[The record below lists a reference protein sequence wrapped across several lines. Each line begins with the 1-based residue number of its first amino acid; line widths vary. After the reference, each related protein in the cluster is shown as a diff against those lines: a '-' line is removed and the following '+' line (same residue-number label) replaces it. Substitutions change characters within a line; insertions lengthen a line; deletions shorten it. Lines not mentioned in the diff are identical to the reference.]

1 MANAVRRLGA
11 YLGLV
16 EDDYVEDEVVETPV
30 REVRDVRAVRHDSRL
45 AERPAPERSAAV
57 RPIRND
63 QVLDRPVHATPVA
76 PDTTNRI
83 VTLVPQSFNDCQR
96 IGEAFRA
103 DNSVV
108 IDFTQLDAGLRRR
121 VIDFASGLVFGL
133 HGRMQRVTETVYV
146 LSPRNVDIE
155 VEQVRQVAT
164 GVIFNHS

>member
-1 MANAVRRLGA
+1 MASAVRRLGA

-16 EDDYVEDEVVETPV
+16 EDDHDDDVMEETPV
-30 REVRDVRAVRHDSRL
+30 REVRAVRHDSRT
-45 AERPAPERSAAV
+45 AERAPERSAAV

-63 QVLDRPVHATPVA
+63 QVLDRPVAVASPVGEGV
-76 PDTTNRI
+76 NRI

-96 IGEAFRA
+96 VGEAFR
-103 DNSVV
+103 DGNSVV

-121 VIDFASGLVFGL
+121 IIDFASGLVFGL

-146 LSPRNVDIE
+146 LSPRNVDVE

-164 GVIFNHS
+164 GVIYNHS

>member
-1 MANAVRRLGA
+1 MASAVRRFGA

-16 EDDYVEDEVVETPV
+16 EEDGDDEVMAEAPV
-30 REVRDVRAVRHDSRL
+30 REVRAVRHDSRSV
-45 AERPAPERSAAV
+45 ERALPERNAAV
-57 RPIRND
+57 RTLRGND
-63 QVLDRPVHATPVA
+63 QVLDRPVSAMSPATDGV
-76 PDTTNRI
+76 NRI

-96 IGEAFRA
+96 IGEAFRS

-121 VIDFASGLVFGL
+121 IIDFASGLVFGL

>member
-1 MANAVRRLGA
+1 MLGGTMPGAVRRLGA

-16 EDDYVEDEVVETPV
+16 EDGTVEEVIEEAP
-30 REVRDVRAVRHDSRL
+30 VRDVRAVRHDSRV
-45 AERPAPERSAAV
+45 AERSSV
-57 RPIRND
+57 RTIRNEE
-63 QVLDRPVHATPVA
+63 VLDRPIA
-76 PDTTNRI
+76 PASRVESGQRL

-103 DNSVV
+103 ENSVV

-121 VIDFASGLVFGL
+121 IIDFASGLVFGL

-155 VEQVRQVAT
+155 VDTVRQATT

>member
-1 MANAVRRLGA
+1 MASAVRRLGA

-16 EDDYVEDEVVETPV
+16 EDDALDDAIEAPPT
-30 REVRDVRAVRHDSRL
+30 REMRAVRHDNRV
-45 AERPAPERSAAV
+45 AERVPERSSHV

-63 QVLDRPVHATPVA
+63 NVLDRPIGMPAGASSLDGV
-76 PDTTNRI
+76 NRI
-83 VTLVPQSFNDCQR
+83 VTLVPQSFGDCQR

-108 IDFTQLDAGLRRR
+108 LDFTQMDAGLRRR

-146 LSPRNVDIE
+146 LSPRSVDVE

-164 GVIFNHS
+164 GIIYNHS

>member
-1 MANAVRRLGA
+1 MASAVRRLGA

-16 EDDYVEDEVVETPV
+16 EDGIDDDVIEEAP
-30 REVRDVRAVRHDSRL
+30 VRDVRAVRHDSRQ
-45 AERPAPERSAAV
+45 AERLPERSVAV

-63 QVLDRPVHATPVA
+63 QVLDRPVAMASPLADGV
-76 PDTTNRI
+76 NRI

-108 IDFTQLDAGLRRR
+108 IDFTQLEAGLRRR
-121 VIDFASGLVFGL
+121 IIDFASGLVFGL
-133 HGRMQRVTETVYV
+133 HGRMQRITETVYV

-155 VEQVRQVAT
+155 VDQVRQATT

>member
-1 MANAVRRLGA
+1 MPGAVRRLGA

-16 EDDYVEDEVVETPV
+16 EDGQFEEVVEEAP
-30 REVRDVRAVRHDSRL
+30 VRDVRAVRHDSRL
-45 AERPAPERSAAV
+45 AERSSV

-63 QVLDRPVHATPVA
+63 AVLDRPIPVA
-76 PDTTNRI
+76 APVEPANRI

-103 DNSVV
+103 ENSVV

-121 VIDFASGLVFGL
+121 IIDFASGLVFGL

-155 VEQVRQVAT
+155 VDTVRQATT

>member
-1 MANAVRRLGA
+1 MASAVRRIGA

-16 EDDYVEDEVVETPV
+16 EDDQHDDMIEETPV
-30 REVRDVRAVRHDSRL
+30 RDIRAVRHDSRGV
-45 AERPAPERSAAV
+45 ERAPERSAAV

-63 QVLDRPVHATPVA
+63 QVLDRPVSVTA
-76 PDTTNRI
+76 PEAVNRI
-83 VTLVPQSFNDCQR
+83 VTLVPQSFADCQR

-103 DNSVV
+103 GNSVV

-133 HGRMQRVTETVYV
+133 YGGMQRITETVYV
-146 LSPRNVDIE
+146 LSPRGVEME
-155 VEQVRQVAT
+155 VEQMRQAAT

>member
-1 MANAVRRLGA
+1 MASAVRRLGA

-16 EDDYVEDEVVETPV
+16 EDGPEDDVMDEVPV
-30 REVRDVRAVRHDSRL
+30 REVRAVRHDSRS
-45 AERPAPERSAAV
+45 AERPQPERSAAV
-57 RPIRND
+57 RTLRND
-63 QVLDRPVHATPVA
+63 QVLDRPVSTPA
-76 PDTTNRI
+76 PVLEGANRI
-83 VTLVPQSFNDCQR
+83 VTLVPQAFNDCQR
-96 IGEAFRA
+96 IGEAFRS

>member
-1 MANAVRRLGA
+1 MASAVRRLGA

-16 EDDYVEDEVVETPV
+16 EDGPDDDVMEEVPV
-30 REVRDVRAVRHDSRL
+30 REVRAVRHDSRN
-45 AERPAPERSAAV
+45 AERPQPERSPAV
-57 RPIRND
+57 RTLRND
-63 QVLDRPVHATPVA
+63 QVLDRPIPAAAASVEAA
-76 PDTTNRI
+76 ARI
-83 VTLVPQSFNDCQR
+83 VTLVPQAFNDCQR
-96 IGEAFRA
+96 IGEAFRSE
-103 DNSVV
+103 NSVV

>member
-1 MANAVRRLGA
+1 MAGAVRRFGA

-16 EDDYVEDEVVETPV
+16 EDGPLEEVVEETP
-30 REVRDVRAVRHDSRL
+30 VRDVRAVRHDTRL
-45 AERPAPERSAAV
+45 GERSAV

-63 QVLDRPVHATPVA
+63 AVLDRPIAVA
-76 PDTTNRI
+76 PANAEPANRI

-108 IDFTQLDAGLRRR
+108 VDFTQLDAGLRRR
-121 VIDFASGLVFGL
+121 IIDFASGLVFGL

-155 VEQVRQVAT
+155 VDQARQVAA
-164 GVIFNHS
+164 GAFFNHS

>member
-1 MANAVRRLGA
+1 MASAVRRFGA

-16 EDDYVEDEVVETPV
+16 EDDQDDEVMAEAPV
-30 REVRDVRAVRHDSRL
+30 REVRAVRHDSRS
-45 AERPAPERSAAV
+45 AERPLPERSAAV
-57 RPIRND
+57 RTLRTND
-63 QVLDRPVHATPVA
+63 QVLDRPISAVNPVA
-76 PDTTNRI
+76 DGVNRI

-96 IGEAFRA
+96 IGEAFRS

-121 VIDFASGLVFGL
+121 IIDFASGLVFGL